1 MYSSDLNLFS
11 LDKSSEISP
20 QVINYEKCLL
30 SFYWALY
37 SDIKLY
43 SDIIGYS
50 ALYSDIKLTN

>member
-37 SDIKLY
+37 SDIKFYY
-43 SDIIGYS
+43 S
-50 ALYSDIKLTN
+50 TNCHYAHIW